1 MFQAAHCWY
10 GGRVVDHQVPLEN
23 QKPDSKK
30 KAYRKPNVQ
39 EYGTL
44 AEITQTAAHLKKG
57 TVDNFAPGWQTR
69 T

>member
-1 MFQAAHCWY
+1 
-10 GGRVVDHQVPLEN
+10 VDQQVPLES
-23 QKPDSKK
+23 QKPDQKK
-30 KAYRKPNVQ
+30 VYRKPSVQ

-57 TVDNFAPGWQTR
+57 TTDNFAPGWQTR

>member
-1 MFQAAHCWY
+1 
-10 GGRVVDHQVPLEN
+10 VDQQVPLEN
-23 QKPDSKK
+23 QKPDEKK
-30 KAYRKPNVQ
+30 KVYRKPSIQ

-57 TVDNFAPGWQTR
+57 VVDNFGPGWQTR

>member
-1 MFQAAHCWY
+1 MFQTADSRR
-10 GGRVVDHQVPLEN
+10 GGRDVDQQVPLEN
-23 QKPDSKK
+23 QKPDEKK
-30 KAYRKPNVQ
+30 KVYRKPSIQ

-57 TVDNFAPGWQTR
+57 VVDNFGPGWQTR